1 MSSSSRLR
9 LAFLVLTLIWG
20 STWAVIRL
28 GLEGI
33 PPLTGVALRFAIAG
47 AILLAL
53 IPRFGVRFQW
63 SREEVGLWAMNGLL
77 SFTASYTIVYW
88 AEQHIPSGLA
98 ALLFAT
104 YPLFVAVLA
113 HFFLPGERLGWSSA
127 AGILLGFAGVG
138 VIFSDDL
145 QLLGG
150 ANVREVALVM
160 LLSPIVSAV
169 ATIAVKRWGGGIH
182 PLSLTAV
189 PMLMTACVVGAL
201 ALAFEGQASL
211 VFDLRSVGSLLYL
224 AVFGSAVTFTI
235 YYWML
240 ARTRA
245 TQVALIAYTIPI
257 VAVAVG
263 AFLFQEPIRPRVIF
277 GGTLVLLGV
286 AVVTRRPWKGE
297 PGGS

>member
-1 MSSSSRLR
+1 VTSPGPGRLR
-9 LAFLVLTLIWG
+9 LAFVVLTLIWG

-28 GLEGI
+28 GLEGV
-33 PPLTGVALRFAIAG
+33 PPLTGVALRFALAG

-53 IPRFGVRFQW
+53 VRRFGVRFTW
-63 SREEVGLWAMNGLL
+63 SREELGLWAMNGLL

-88 AEQHIPSGLA
+88 AEQYIPSGLA

-104 YPLFVAVLA
+104 YPLIVAVLA
-113 HFFLPGERLGWSSA
+113 HFLLPGEHLGWGSA
-127 AGILLGFAGVG
+127 GGILLGFAGVG

-160 LLSPIVSAV
+160 LLSPVVSAV
-169 ATIAVKRWGGGIH
+169 ATIAVKRWGAGIH

-201 ALAFEGQASL
+201 ALAFERHAAI
-211 VFDLRSVGSLLYL
+211 VFDVRSVGALLYL

-240 ARTRA
+240 ARARA

-263 AFLFQEPIRPRVIF
+263 ALLFQEPIRPRVVL
-277 GGTLVLLGV
+277 GGALVLVGV
-286 AVVTRRPWKGE
+286 AVVTRRR
-297 PGGS
+297 

>member
-1 MSSSSRLR
+1 VSSPDSGRLR
-9 LAFLVLTLIWG
+9 AAFIVLTLIWG

-47 AILLAL
+47 AILLVL
-53 IPRFGVRFQW
+53 IPRFGVRFTW
-63 SREEVGLWAMNGLL
+63 SREELGLWAVNGLL

-104 YPLFVAVLA
+104 YPLFVAVIA
-113 HFFLPGERLGWSSA
+113 HFALPGERLGWRASG
-127 AGILLGFAGVG
+127 GILLGFAGVA

-169 ATIAVKRWGGGIH
+169 ATVAVKRWGAGIH

-189 PMLMTACVVGAL
+189 PMLLTAAVVGTLAL
-201 ALAFEGQASL
+201 ALERGATL

-240 ARTRA
+240 ARARA

-263 AFLFQEPIRPRVIF
+263 ALLFQEPIRPRVVL
-277 GGTLVLLGV
+277 GGVLVLMGV
-286 AVVTRRPWKGE
+286 AVVTRRR
-297 PGGS
+297 

>member
-1 MSSSSRLR
+1 MIPPGPGRLR

-47 AILLAL
+47 AVLLAL
-53 IPRFGVRFQW
+53 VPRFGVRFRW
-63 SREEVGLWAMNGLL
+63 TREELGLWAVNGLL

-104 YPLFVAVLA
+104 YPLFVAVIA
-113 HFFLPGERLGWSSA
+113 HFALPGERLGWRASG
-127 AGILLGFAGVG
+127 GILLGFAGVA

-169 ATIAVKRWGGGIH
+169 ATVAVKRWGAGIH

-189 PMLMTACVVGAL
+189 PMLLTAAVVGTLAL
-201 ALAFEGQASL
+201 ALERGATL

-240 ARTRA
+240 ARARA

-263 AFLFQEPIRPRVIF
+263 ALLFQEPIRPRVVL
-277 GGTLVLLGV
+277 GGVLVLMGV
-286 AVVTRRPWKGE
+286 AIVTRRR
-297 PGGS
+297 

>member
-1 MSSSSRLR
+1 MSSPDSGRLR
-9 LAFLVLTLIWG
+9 AAFIVLTLIWG

-47 AILLAL
+47 AILLVL
-53 IPRFGVRFQW
+53 IPRFGVRFTW
-63 SREEVGLWAMNGLL
+63 SREELGLWAVNGLL

-104 YPLFVAVLA
+104 YPLFVAVIA
-113 HFFLPGERLGWSSA
+113 HFALPGERLGWRASG
-127 AGILLGFAGVG
+127 GILLGFAGVA

-169 ATIAVKRWGGGIH
+169 ATVAVKRWGAGIH

-189 PMLMTACVVGAL
+189 PMLLTAAVVGTLAL
-201 ALAFEGQASL
+201 ALERGATL

-240 ARTRA
+240 ARARA

-263 AFLFQEPIRPRVIF
+263 ALLFQEPIRPRVVL
-277 GGTLVLLGV
+277 GGVLVLMGV
-286 AVVTRRPWKGE
+286 AVVTRRR
-297 PGGS
+297 

>member
-1 MSSSSRLR
+1 VSSPDSGRLR
-9 LAFLVLTLIWG
+9 AAFILLTLIWG

-53 IPRFGVRFQW
+53 VFRLGVRFTW
-63 SREEVGLWAMNGLL
+63 SREEIGLWAMNGLL
-77 SFTASYTIVYW
+77 SFSASYTIVYW

-113 HFFLPGERLGWSSA
+113 HFFLPGERLGWSA
-127 AGILLGFAGVG
+127 TVGILLGFAGVG

-150 ANVREVALVM
+150 ANVREVSLVM
-160 LLSPIVSAV
+160 LVSPIVSAV
-169 ATIAVKRWGGGIH
+169 ATIAVKRWGAGIH

-189 PMLMTACVVGAL
+189 PMLLTAGVVGT
-201 ALAFEGQASL
+201 LAFVFERHARV
-211 VFDLRSVGSLLYL
+211 VFDLRSVGALLYL

-240 ARTRA
+240 ARARA

-263 AFLFQEPIRPRVIF
+263 ALLFQEPIRARVLV
-277 GGTLVLLGV
+277 GGALVLLGV
-286 AVVTRRPWKGE
+286 AIVTRRR
-297 PGGS
+297 

>member
-1 MSSSSRLR
+1 VSSPDSGRLR
-9 LAFLVLTLIWG
+9 LAFVVLTLIWG
-20 STWAVIRL
+20 STWAVIRV

-53 IPRFGVRFQW
+53 ARRLGVRATW
-63 SREEVGLWAMNGLL
+63 SREELGLWAMNGLL
-77 SFTASYTIVYW
+77 AFSASYTIVYW
-88 AEQHIPSGLA
+88 AEQHIPSGLT

-113 HFFLPGERLGWSSA
+113 HVLLPRERLGWGSA

-138 VIFSDDL
+138 VIFSEDL

-150 ANVREVALVM
+150 ANVREVALVL
-160 LLSPIVSAV
+160 LLSPLVSAV
-169 ATIAVKRWGGGIH
+169 ATVAVKRWGAGIH

-189 PMLMTACVVGAL
+189 PMLMTAGVVGAL
-201 ALAFEGQASL
+201 AFALERQARV
-211 VFDLRSVGSLLYL
+211 VFDLRSVGALLYL
-224 AVFGSAVTFTI
+224 AIFGSAVTFTV

-240 ARTRA
+240 ARARA

-257 VAVAVG
+257 VAVALG
-263 AFLFQEPIRPRVIF
+263 AIVFQEPIRPRVIL
-277 GGTLVLLGV
+277 GGVLVLIGV
-286 AVVTRRPWKGE
+286 AIVSRRG
-297 PGGS
+297 